1 MSVTQVKSAMYELNA
16 EISNTLNSVNNL
28 INILSGVTDSTSN
41 LIASPSSRLKANLS
55 VLERDVKF
63 LHNMTGVEL
72 HILFREYNTLL
83 SKTIVEIGRV
93 ENTLDILISDSKLVY
108 MIQMLI
114 IFMKGF
120 LKRTHRGNDLKNH
133 IPQLVRFRAI
143 LIKLQSATTIN
154 NNKLIIKNNRGWV
167 S

>member
-1 MSVTQVKSAMYELNA
+1 MSVTQVKNSMYKLNA

-28 INILSGVTDSTSN
+28 INILSGVTESTSN
-41 LIASPSSRLKANLS
+41 LVASPSSRLQANLS
-55 VLERDVKF
+55 ALESDIKF

-93 ENTLDILISDSKLVY
+93 ETTLDVLISDSKLVY
-108 MIQMLI
+108 TIYLLI
-114 IFMKGF
+114 IFMRGF
-120 LKRTHRGNDLKNH
+120 LKHTKRGNDLKNH
-133 IPQLVRFRAI
+133 IPQLVRFRAL

-154 NNKLIIKNNRGWV
+154 NSKLIIKNNRG
-167 S
+167 